1 MQMRTWRPLDGPTRY
16 MFRIPVGYAV
26 GQPPAEAGPAF
37 IVAIPLTARKP
48 PKVEE
53 QDPVGAAAG
62 NDLRRHVSDVLLDR
76 SEVVVADAV
85 ATFPL
90 SVESR
95 RLDADYCTRLGT
107 HVVKLLSES
116 VLDGHVDSRGE
127 SISKLSSLVAVRDV
141 SPEQLFTFVHLA
153 LNTAIDELSRDQQTG
168 ASSEAWPQAVQAV
181 RRAAFDVLAA
191 YTTRLVHTPQSTIDD
206 PLTTLVSRPVIDAVL
221 PKECCRAER
230 FEHWL
235 SMMLIDIDDLSAINK
250 AHGYG
255 VGDRIL
261 ERLGILM
268 RTYFREHDWVGRYAE
283 DTIAVL
289 LPETIP
295 ADALTLAERTQ
306 MMVAE
311 RLTFRD
317 HRTEQR
323 IVVTVSVAVTSAR
336 ALEGEP
342 IDHLRFSAE
351 AEAALDRA
359 TTKGPNR
366 IEQVVIQPRLIS
378 IEEATQVLHTNVE
391 GIEKLVSE
399 GRLDPVKAGR
409 YVRLDRAAVEAVAR
423 ANSK

>member
-1 MQMRTWRPLDGPTRY
+1 MEED
-16 MFRIPVGYAV
+16 
-26 GQPPAEAGPAF
+26 PA
-37 IVAIPLTARKP
+37 
-48 PKVEE
+48 
-53 QDPVGAAAG
+53 GAAVG
-62 NDLRRHVSDVLLDR
+62 NDLRRHVSGVLFDR
-76 SEVVVADAV
+76 ADIIVADAV

-95 RLDADYCTRLGT
+95 RLDADYCARLGT
-107 HVVKLLSES
+107 HVITLLSET
-116 VLDGHVDSRGE
+116 VLDAQVDSRGE
-127 SISKLSSLVAVRDV
+127 GISKLSSLVGVRDV

-153 LNTAIDELSRDQQTG
+153 TNTAIDELAKDQHVG
-168 ASSEAWPQAVQAV
+168 ANTEPWPQAVQTV
-181 RRAAFDVLAA
+181 RRAAFDILAA
-191 YTTRLVHTPQSTIDD
+191 YTTRLVHTPPSTIED

-235 SMMLIDIDDLSAINK
+235 SMMLIDIDQLSAINQ

-306 MMVAE
+306 IMVAE
-311 RLTFRD
+311 RLTFHD
-317 HRTEQR
+317 HHTEQR
-323 IVVTVSVAVTSAR
+323 ILVTVSVAVTSAR

-351 AEAALDRA
+351 AEAALERA

-391 GIEKLVSE
+391 GIEKLVAE
-399 GRLDPVKAGR
+399 GKLDPVNAGR

-423 ANSK
+423 TNSK

>member
-1 MQMRTWRPLDGPTRY
+1 MSG
-16 MFRIPVGYAV
+16 
-26 GQPPAEAGPAF
+26 
-37 IVAIPLTARKP
+37 
-48 PKVEE
+48 
-53 QDPVGAAAG
+53 
-62 NDLRRHVSDVLLDR
+62 VLLDR
-76 SEVVVADAV
+76 ADVIVADAV

-90 SVESR
+90 SVDSR

-107 HVVKLLSES
+107 HVIQLLSET
-116 VLDGHVDSRGE
+116 VLDGHIDARGE
-127 SISKLSSLVAVRDV
+127 GISKLSSLVNVRDV
-141 SPEQLFTFVHLA
+141 SPEQLFTFVNLA
-153 LNTAIDELSRDQQTG
+153 MNTAIDELSTDERVG
-168 ASSEAWPQAVQAV
+168 ANTDSWPQAAHTV
-181 RRAAFDVLAA
+181 RRAAFNMLAA

-235 SMMLIDIDDLSAINK
+235 SMMLIDIDDLSSINK

-306 MMVAE
+306 IMVAE

-317 HRTEQR
+317 HLTDQR
-323 IVVTVSVAVTSAR
+323 IAVTVSVGVTSAR

-342 IDHLRFSAE
+342 IDHVRFTAE
-351 AEAALDRA
+351 AEGAMERA
-359 TTKGPNR
+359 QAKGPNR

-391 GIEKLVSE
+391 GIEKLVAE
-399 GRLDPVKAGR
+399 GALDPVNAGR
-409 YVRLDRAAVEAVAR
+409 YVRLDRAAVEALVR
-423 ANSK
+423 NPGER

>member
-1 MQMRTWRPLDGPTRY
+1 MEDRDPAG
-16 MFRIPVGYAV
+16 VAV
-26 GQPPAEAGPAF
+26 
-37 IVAIPLTARKP
+37 
-48 PKVEE
+48 
-53 QDPVGAAAG
+53 G
-62 NDLRRHVSDVLLDR
+62 NDLRRHVSNALLDR
-76 SEVVVADAV
+76 ADTIVADAV

-90 SVESR
+90 SVDSR
-95 RLDADYCTRLGT
+95 RLDADYCMRLGT
-107 HVVKLLSES
+107 HLITLLSEAIS
-116 VLDGHVDSRGE
+116 DGQIDARGE
-127 SISKLSSLVAVRDV
+127 GISKLSSLVGVRDV
-141 SPEQLFTFVHLA
+141 SPEQLFTFVHIA
-153 LNTAIDELSRDQQTG
+153 MNTAIDELSRDEGVGANTESWPHAAQTL
-168 ASSEAWPQAVQAV
+168 
-181 RRAAFDVLAA
+181 RRAAFDMLAA
-191 YTTRLVHTPQSTIDD
+191 YTTRLVHTPQSTIED

-235 SMMLIDIDDLSAINK
+235 SMMLIDIDDLSSINT

-295 ADALTLAERTQ
+295 PDALTLAQRTQ
-306 MMVAE
+306 TMVEE

-323 IVVTVSVAVTSAR
+323 IMVTVSVAVTSAR

-342 IDHLRFSAE
+342 IDHLRFTAE
-351 AEAALDRA
+351 AEAAIERM
-359 TTKGPNR
+359 KGSSRR

-391 GIEKLVSE
+391 GIEKLVAE
-399 GRLDPVKAGR
+399 GRLDPVNAGR
-409 YVRLDRAAVEAVAR
+409 YVRLDRAAVEALVR
-423 ANSK
+423 RDGN